1 MPKVSVI
8 IPTYNLSNMLED
20 TVRSVLSQSFTDFE
34 VIVIDDG
41 STDDTRAVIAG
52 IRDSRVKYF
61 YKQNGGVS
69 AARNYGLSK
78 ATGVYI
84 AFLDHD
90 DLWPPNFLE
99 VMASH
104 LESKTDYGVVY
115 CPLTVM
121 RSDGTVIKSYKAES
135 CRSGW
140 ITVDLFKKSMVWTST
155 AVIRAS
161 MLKGLFYDE
170 SLSGRYEDGDFYLRL
185 SVRTPFLFVRQ
196 VEAIR
201 REHGENLSE
210 RMGIVEGR
218 ILTSERFYFR
228 LGGDKI
234 IPLRIARRKLSHA
247 YRSVAEARR
256 REGCRAAAVF
266 LYKRAIKYWLFDLR
280 LYLGLGQSLLL
291 CRANDP
297 HPGWEMPTMLPEI
310 PIGDEGR
317 KF

>member
-8 IPTYNLSNMLED
+8 IPTYNLSDMLED
-20 TVRSVLSQSFTDFE
+20 AVRSVLLQSFSDFE
-34 VIVIDDG
+34 VIVVDDG
-41 STDDTRAVIAG
+41 STDDTQAVIAR

-78 ATGVYI
+78 ANGAYI

-121 RSDGTVIKSYKAES
+121 RSDGAVIKSYKAES

-155 AVIRAS
+155 VVIRAS

-201 REHGENLSE
+201 REHGGNLSE
-210 RMGIVEGR
+210 RIGVVEGR
-218 ILTSERFYFR
+218 ILASERFYFR

-234 IPLRIARRKLSHA
+234 IPARIARLKLSHA

-256 REGCRAAAVF
+256 QEGCRAAAIF
-266 LYKRAIKYWLFDLR
+266 LYKRAIKYWPFDIR
-280 LYLGLGQSLLL
+280 LYLGSFMAVLLS
-291 CRANDP
+291 NDTEP
-297 HPGWEMPTMLPEI
+297 YWQMPEPLAEI
-310 PIGDEGR
+310 VMKEVS
-317 KF
+317 